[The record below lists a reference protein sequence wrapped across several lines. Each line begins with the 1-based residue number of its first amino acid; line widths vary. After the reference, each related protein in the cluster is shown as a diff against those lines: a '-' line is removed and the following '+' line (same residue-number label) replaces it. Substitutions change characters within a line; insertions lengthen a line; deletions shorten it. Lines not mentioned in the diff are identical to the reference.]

1 MISCNKYQVIKN
13 DNEETVKTK
22 IVTARLVSVKEAVSK
37 SLYKQIKI
45 KIKKTAIKTKKTKRK
60 T

>member
-1 MISCNKYQVIKN
+1 MIKN

-37 SLYKQIKI
+37 SLYKPIKI
-45 KIKKTAIKTKKTKRK
+45 KIKKIAINPKKAKRK
-60 T
+60 M